1 MSEAKTDFWQ
11 VTFLAPHAKAAGMK
25 GAKRVDD
32 TYSQVTKDI
41 YLPSARQ
48 IRKDLVRSGFIPM
61 RIERKRLPL
70 WKIELVD
77 RQYKLRFMRSV
88 LFHMESGASAADSL
102 RTVISSE
109 DNQSIRLRMEPTLEV
124 IERGGMTSQAVAAMD
139 LFDRITVA
147 ILESGERI
155 GDIKSAMQSVV
166 DHLESSAGTMKMFM
180 AAFSWIAIDA
190 FMAVSSVVGVQWKF
204 IPMIV
209 EQGVNSE
216 DPAVIAKFENAI
228 WWAQCINWALLAVAA
243 VVTVVAVAGFS
254 KRAVMVR
261 RGGADPKWLEQVP
274 MVNSVLVHSAIGE
287 TVGIVSKMLRGRV
300 NLMAACDIARSA
312 TRHFSTKQY
321 WAGVRKGMQA
331 GMPPGEAMTRP
342 PLTRGECVEVQ
353 ASHDVDQLAGI
364 LSTISAYRAD
374 QAKSANSRL
383 IKVAFYA
390 TLLYGA
396 ASVGAAMFAL
406 WTQNSSL
413 QNLMGS
419 LSG

>member
-11 VTFLAPHAKAAGMK
+11 VTFLAPHAKAATLK
-25 GAKRVDD
+25 GAKRVDENW
-32 TYSQVTKDI
+32 SQITKDV

-48 IRKDLVRSGFIPM
+48 IRKDLVRNGFVPLK
-61 RIERKRLPL
+61 IERKKLPL

-88 LFHMESGASAADSL
+88 LFHMESGASAAESL

-109 DNQSIRLRMEPTLEV
+109 DNQSIRLRMEPSLEV

-155 GDIKSAMQSVV
+155 GDIRSAMRSVV
-166 DHLESSAGTMKMFM
+166 DHLETSAGTMKMFM
-180 AAFSWIAIDA
+180 AAMSWIAIDA
-190 FMAVSSVVGVQWKF
+190 FMAVSSVIGVQWKF

-209 EQGVNSE
+209 EQGVNSD
-216 DPAVIAKFENAI
+216 DPAVVAKFESAI
-228 WWAQCINWALLAVAA
+228 WWAQCINWVLLAVAA
-243 VVTVVAVAGFS
+243 VVIVTAVAAFS

-261 RGGADPKWLEQVP
+261 RGGSDPLWLERIP
-274 MVNSVLVHSAIGE
+274 LVNKVLVHSAISE
-287 TVGIVSKMLRGRV
+287 TIGIVAKMLRGRV
-300 NLMAACDIARSA
+300 NLMAACDIAFSA
-312 TRHFSTKQY
+312 TRHFSTKRY
-321 WAGVRKGMQA
+321 WRDVRKGMEA
-331 GMPPGEAMTRP
+331 GMAPGEAMTRE

-364 LSTISAYRAD
+364 LATISAYRAD
-374 QAKSANSRL
+374 QAKSANSTL

-413 QNLMGS
+413 QNLLGS